1 MSKSPVAF
9 PTLFVISCTSPSSPH
24 VCRLESESFSL
35 SYQGDFAALGLLQDR
50 TEWHRGALQ
59 VGLPQLGTLS
69 SVCSYFE
76 VLFTVLFVL
85 ASSLRELSKWRRIS
99 RFFARTVAGHAEC
112 STGEGI
118 LMCLSQKALSCTCP
132 HLIESVPFCPEV
144 FLPTRSWRLLEN
156 SISWAVPHHI
166 YIYTPRVIPLAGCP
180 ECFTGRVLAPCI
192 IAFSSLSPCPSD
204 QTQNV

>member
-1 MSKSPVAF
+1 MSKSPVTF

-69 SVCSYFE
+69 HGCSYFK
-76 VLFTVLFVL
+76 VLFTVLFVSWPA
-85 ASSLRELSKWRRIS
+85 ASGNCLNEEEF
-99 RFFARTVAGHAEC
+99 RFCARTVAGHAEW
-112 STGEGI
+112 STGEGL
-118 LMCLSQKALSCTCP
+118 LMCLSQKALPCACP

-156 SISWAVPHHI
+156 SISWPVPHHI
-166 YIYTPRVIPLAGCP
+166 YTYTPRVIPLAGCP
-180 ECFTGRVLAPCI
+180 GCFSGE
-192 IAFSSLSPCPSD
+192 SSHP
-204 QTQNV
+204 VK